1 MAVER
6 GHEEKENVDLKSLES
21 AIQTLSLDTPKSQS
35 YMAELVKT
43 PVVTRSTRS
52 KAAPKKPVKRV
63 LLRDK

>member
-6 GHEEKENVDLKSLES
+6 DQEEKENVDLNSLES
-21 AIQTLSLDTPKSQS
+21 AVQSLSLETTKSQS
-35 YMAELVKT
+35 YVAELVKT

-52 KAAPKKPVKRV
+52 KAVPKKPVKRV